1 MKDEI
6 VLIPAYKPDEKMV
19 ELVHSLVREDF
30 TVIVVND
37 GSPSYHDCYF
47 QAVASVAGVVTLPE
61 NRGKG
66 AALKAGMEVI
76 RDHHPE
82 CEIFITADA
91 DGQHSVKDILR
102 VRDELRTGSRFVLT
116 VRNLSGDI
124 PKRSKLGNRI
134 SRIVYTTLT
143 GHYLNDNQS
152 GLRGFSAEH
161 IGWMLRVGGDKYDYE
176 MNILYHAD
184 KQAIPITTMGIDT
197 IYLDGNRSSH
207 FKTIPDTLRIYRKLF
222 SSAWVTFAAVL
233 LTELMM
239 LELTLELN
247 FDHVLISVPS
257 IGIQIAFFNVLLNKF
272 AAFRKYRYADGLRT
286 VIHTLCRFCVY
297 GVLCNLLHLM
307 FPWRWASLIVL
318 FNFVAIAM
326 IPVEYVFHKF
336 MHKFKYREIVK
347 E

>member
-1 MKDEI
+1 MKEM

-19 ELVHSLVREDF
+19 ELVYELTQEGFGV
-30 TVIVVND
+30 VVVND
-37 GSPSYHDCYF
+37 GSPSYHEPYF
-47 QAVASVAGVVTLPE
+47 RAIAHLAGIVTLPE

-91 DGQHSVKDILR
+91 DGQHSVKDIKR

-116 VRNLSGDI
+116 VRNLRGDI

-134 SRIVYTTLT
+134 SRVVYTTLT

-152 GLRGFSAEH
+152 GLRGFSADH
-161 IGWMLRVGGDKYDYE
+161 IDWMVKVGGDKYDYE

-197 IYLDGNRSSH
+197 IYIDGNRSSH
-207 FKTIPDTLRIYRKLF
+207 FQTIPDTLRIYRKLF
-222 SSAWVTFAAVL
+222 SSAWVTFASVL
-233 LTELMM
+233 LTEMM
-239 LELTLELN
+239 IFELAQNLN

-257 IGIQIAFFNVLLNKF
+257 VGIQIAFFNVLLNKF
-272 AAFRKYRYADGLRT
+272 VAFRKFEYADGLRT

-297 GVLCNLLHLM
+297 GVICNLLHHML
-307 FPWRWASLIVL
+307 PWSWADLSVI
-318 FNFVAIAM
+318 FNVTAVAL
-326 IPVEYVFHKF
+326 IPVEYVLHKF

>member
-1 MKDEI
+1 MKEM

-19 ELVHSLVREDF
+19 ELVYELTREGF
-30 TVIVVND
+30 GVVVVND
-37 GSPSYHDCYF
+37 GSPSYHEPYF
-47 QAVASVAGVVTLPE
+47 QAIAHLAGIVTLPE

-91 DGQHSVKDILR
+91 DGQHSVKDIKR

-116 VRNLSGDI
+116 VRNLRGDI

-134 SRIVYTTLT
+134 SRVVYTTLT

-152 GLRGFSAEH
+152 GLRGFSADH
-161 IGWMLRVGGDKYDYE
+161 IDWMVKVGGDKYDYE

-197 IYLDGNRSSH
+197 IYIDGNKSSH
-207 FKTIPDTLRIYRKLF
+207 FQTIPDTLRIYKKLF
-222 SSAWVTFAAVL
+222 FSAWVTFASVL
-233 LTELMM
+233 LTEIMIF
-239 LELTLELN
+239 ELAQKLN
-247 FDHVLISVPS
+247 FDHVVLSVPS
-257 IGIQIAFFNVLLNKF
+257 VGIQIAFFNVLLNKF
-272 AAFRKYRYADGLRT
+272 VAFRKFEYADGLRT

-297 GVLCNLLHLM
+297 GVLCNLLHHML
-307 FPWRWASLIVL
+307 PWEWADLSVL
-318 FNFVAIAM
+318 FNVTAIAL